1 MADKNKFTY
10 KDLNRELEEILN
22 DLQSN
27 DQDLDKTLLR
37 YKRGV
42 EIINQLNKYL
52 KDAELQIKK
61 IEAR

>member
-1 MADKNKFTY
+1 MADKNKFSY
-10 KDLNRELEEILN
+10 KDLNQELEEILN
-22 DLQSN
+22 DLQAN

-42 EIINQLNKYL
+42 EIINQLTKYL

>member
-1 MADKNKFTY
+1 MTDKNKFTY

-42 EIINQLNKYL
+42 EIINQLTKYL